1 MINPAALA
9 VGEGR
14 AEGVVDGCGLVAE
27 AVSATA
33 GRVLVE
39 VIKVRGTVGV
49 WLSRTPLQLERKT
62 ESIINIR
69 IPLFV
74 FIVCLLGNQREWLE
88 RINKGQ
94 LYQFFTFFY
103 HQILLF

>member
-1 MINPAALA
+1 
-9 VGEGR
+9 
-14 AEGVVDGCGLVAE
+14 
-27 AVSATA
+27 
-33 GRVLVE
+33 LVE

-62 ESIINIR
+62 ESITNIR

-88 RINKGQ
+88 RINNGQ
-94 LYQFFTFFY
+94 LYQMG
-103 HQILLF
+103 LLYSH